1 MDKVIKL
8 TKIFLKNSFSNM
20 DARMGISTKSKSKII
35 VYGLLFLYF
44 AGLIIFLGYNLLDG
58 LIAIHQETIFVGM
71 ILFMIFGLAII
82 QTIFSSIN
90 ILYFTKD
97 SEYLLPLPLKP
108 YQIILART
116 NVMLIAEYVIIFLIG
131 FIPLVMYGILTGAG
145 IVYYLTMI
153 LAVILVPILPVLLI
167 SMLVMFIMS
176 FAKLTKNRNRFQL
189 FATLLVLAIII
200 ALSISTSGMKQD
212 LTNEE
217 MAQMVVQAN
226 GMIELVKGYVPT
238 VDYLMEALTTNSLF
252 TAIVEV
258 LKTLGITIIGFI
270 VYMLIA
276 QKIYFKGLVGN
287 LFGGGAS
294 SSNKEI
300 NQKEYR
306 NSKLYKS
313 YVGKEFKNM
322 ARNPVFLMQCLIP
335 AVLIPII
342 MVVVVYAGL
351 NSDGMGLEQITQ
363 MIQQMS
369 TNTFFIACIILGVIQ
384 FFTMFIYISI
394 TAISRDGENA
404 VFMKYIPVSLY
415 KQYMYKIIP
424 NIIMNIVTIIITLG
438 MAEYLLRLP
447 AITLIALFIVATI
460 MGILQSIAMI
470 IVDLK
475 RPKLNW
481 DSEYAVAKQNL
492 NLVFPV
498 LLAMINI
505 AILVGFVYLLKD
517 INVYVGVGIL
527 GILYIVA
534 TVITNKYLYNKQY
547 ELAEKII

>member
-200 ALSISTSGMKQD
+200 AISISTSGMKQD

-217 MAQMVVQAN
+217 MAQMVVKAN
-226 GMIELVKGYVPT
+226 GMIELVKGYFPT

-335 AVLIPII
+335 AVLIPIV

-351 NSDGMGLEQITQ
+351 NSDGMGLEQIIQ
-363 MIQQMS
+363 MVQQMS

-438 MAEYLLRLP
+438 MAEYLLNLP
-447 AITLIALFIVATI
+447 VITLIALFVVATI

-498 LLAMINI
+498 LLAMANI
-505 AILVGFVYLLKD
+505 VILVGCVYLLKD
-517 INVYVGVGIL
+517 INVYMGIGII
-527 GILYIVA
+527 GILYIAA

-547 ELAEKII
+547 ELADKII

>member
-1 MDKVIKL
+1 MNKVIKL

-153 LAVILVPILPVLLI
+153 LSVILVPILPVLLI
-167 SMLVMFIMS
+167 SMLIMFIMS
-176 FAKLTKNRNRFQL
+176 FARLTKNRNRFQL

-335 AVLIPII
+335 AILIPII
-342 MVVVVYAGL
+342 MVVVVYTGL

-363 MIQQMS
+363 MVQQMP

-438 MAEYLLRLP
+438 MAEYLLNLP
-447 AITLIALFIVATI
+447 VITLIALFVVATI

-498 LLAMINI
+498 LLAMVNI
-505 AILVGFVYLLKD
+505 VILVGFVYLLKD

-527 GILYIVA
+527 GILYIIA

-547 ELAEKII
+547 ELADKII

>member
-1 MDKVIKL
+1 MEKVIKL

-20 DARMGISTKSKSKII
+20 DARMGISTKSKSKILI
-35 VYGLLFLYF
+35 YGILFLYF
-44 AGLIIFLGYNLLDG
+44 AGLITFLGYNLLDG

-200 ALSISTSGMKQD
+200 AISISTSGMKQD

-335 AVLIPII
+335 AILIPII
-342 MVVVVYAGL
+342 MVVVVYTGL

-363 MIQQMS
+363 MVQQMP

-438 MAEYLLRLP
+438 MAEYLLNLP
-447 AITLIALFIVATI
+447 VITLIALFVVATI

-498 LLAMINI
+498 LLAMVNI
-505 AILVGFVYLLKD
+505 VILVGCVYLLKD
-517 INVYVGVGIL
+517 INVYMGIGII
-527 GILYIVA
+527 GILYIAA

-547 ELAEKII
+547 ELADKII

>member
-1 MDKVIKL
+1 MEKVIKL

-20 DARMGISTKSKSKII
+20 DARMGISTKSKSKILI
-35 VYGLLFLYF
+35 YGILFLYF
-44 AGLIIFLGYNLLDG
+44 AGLITFLGYNLLDG

-153 LAVILVPILPVLLI
+153 LSVILVPILPVLLI
-167 SMLVMFIMS
+167 SMLIMFIMS
-176 FAKLTKNRNRFQL
+176 FARLTKNRNRFQL

-226 GMIELVKGYVPT
+226 GMIELVKGHVPT

-335 AVLIPII
+335 AILIPII
-342 MVVVVYAGL
+342 MVVVVYTGL

-363 MIQQMS
+363 MVQQMP

-438 MAEYLLRLP
+438 MAEYLLNLP
-447 AITLIALFIVATI
+447 VITLIALFVVATI

-498 LLAMINI
+498 LLAMVNI
-505 AILVGFVYLLKD
+505 VILVGFVYLLKD

-527 GILYIVA
+527 GILYIIA

-547 ELAEKII
+547 ELADKII